1 MTIEIANTI
10 LQQLGG
16 NRFKAM
22 TGAKNF
28 LAIKYGLQFD
38 LPKTAHYVKNG
49 ITRLHIILDAS
60 DTYTIKAYKI
70 RGMNVKLL
78 SEESMIYCDMLQ
90 STFTELT
97 GLNTHLGVSLDIGN
111 YCTFS

>member
-10 LQQLGG
+10 LKQLGG

-28 LAIKYGLQFD
+28 LAIKNGLQLD
-38 LPKTAHYVKNG
+38 LPKAAHYVKNG

-60 DTYTIKAYKI
+60 DTYTVKAYKC
-70 RGMNVKLL
+70 RGMDAKLL
-78 SEESMIYCDMLQ
+78 SEESMIYCDSLQ
-90 STFTELT
+90 ATFTELT
-97 GLNTHLGVSLDIGN
+97 GLDTHL
-111 YCTFS
+111 